1 MSNSRQWRARD
12 YEEDDEEEYSE
23 EPSSQQGSSVQQNA
37 PASSGISK
45 ASQDRS
51 SVGPP
56 PSYDGDRRQGQWEDY
71 RIRAR
76 LWLKTTTIAETS
88 RGPRMLQQLSGRAF
102 DTMKYLAEDDD

>member
-12 YEEDDEEEYSE
+12 YEEDDEKEYSE

-56 PSYDGDRRQGQWEDY
+56 PSYDGDRRPGQWEDY

-76 LWLKTTTIAETS
+76 LWLKTPTFLKLPEVQGCFNS
-88 RGPRMLQQLSGRAF
+88 FRVGPSIR
-102 DTMKYLAEDDD
+102 